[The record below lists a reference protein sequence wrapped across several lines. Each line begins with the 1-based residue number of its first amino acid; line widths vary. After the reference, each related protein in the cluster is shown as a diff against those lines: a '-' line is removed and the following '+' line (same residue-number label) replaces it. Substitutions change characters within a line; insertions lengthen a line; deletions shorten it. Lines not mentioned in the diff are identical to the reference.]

1 MENKQVKNIGIVLS
15 GGLARGAIQ
24 LAFAKK
30 IVEKIGYERIKML
43 SASSIG
49 SINAYSISCK
59 TYDNMLNLYR
69 KFDIEST
76 KALTLYVR
84 NSLFNKIFNAVENG
98 GMALPTYVTG
108 TKVIGLNT
116 YYFYLNNMDR
126 NDIRTTLNISMS
138 FPMINGPHRLHK
150 NALFIDG
157 GATGN
162 IPIYPMLHED
172 LDMVIILHCYPKY
185 YPPVKL
191 FSDKTIVID
200 VDVTLELEKDITSF
214 SLSKDKLNTMIDIGE
229 AEGQKFA
236 DFIFSDYNWDDIKQR
251 CFAFTNSNIEKRRA
265 KSGDGLMSFVD
276 VLNSLFSIKG
286 YVK

>member
-116 YYFYLNNMDR
+116 YYFYLN
-126 NDIRTTLNISMS
+126 
-138 FPMINGPHRLHK
+138 F
-150 NALFIDG
+150 F
-157 GATGN
+157 
-162 IPIYPMLHED
+162 
-172 LDMVIILHCYPKY
+172 
-185 YPPVKL
+185 
-191 FSDKTIVID
+191 
-200 VDVTLELEKDITSF
+200 
-214 SLSKDKLNTMIDIGE
+214 
-229 AEGQKFA
+229 
-236 DFIFSDYNWDDIKQR
+236 
-251 CFAFTNSNIEKRRA
+251 CF
-265 KSGDGLMSFVD
+265 
-276 VLNSLFSIKG
+276 
-286 YVK
+286 